1 MNVRLQCL
9 AQGLHEQVNAW
20 RLIPVVEALQAP
32 L

>member
-9 AQGLHEQVNAW
+9 DQGLHEQGNAW
-20 RLIPVVEALQAP
+20 RLISVVEALQAP